1 MVRTLT
7 RSKARWYYDRFGA
20 KQDQQGFYE
29 DRPLER
35 LIKLGKFSEAQGV
48 LEFGC
53 GTGRLAEQLLKI
65 HLPATANYVGI
76 DLSSTMVRLATDRLA
91 VFGDRHQVM
100 SSEGGFEL
108 GRYGDSFD
116 RIVATYVL
124 DLLSPNEIQ
133 QFLTGAHA
141 TLAKGGLLCVAGLTK
156 GTGVISTS
164 ISTIWTLIHRI
175 NPAWVGGCRPLELAD
190 TMPQDQWQ
198 LIQREVVVASGIPS
212 EVVIAVARDV
222 PS

>member
-1 MVRTLT
+1 VARTLT

-29 DRPLER
+29 DRPLKR
-35 LIKLGKFSEAQGV
+35 LIELGKFSEAQSV

-65 HLPATANYVGI
+65 HLPSSAHYVGI
-76 DLSSTMVRLATDRLA
+76 DLSSTMVQLATDRLA
-91 VFGDRHQVM
+91 TFGDRQRVE

-124 DLLSPNEIQ
+124 DLLSPNDIQ

-141 TLAKGGLLCVAGLTK
+141 ALANGGLLCVAGLTN
-156 GTGVISTS
+156 GTGVISTP
-164 ISTIWTLIHRI
+164 ISTIWTLNHRI
-175 NPAWVGGCRPLELAD
+175 NPAWVGGCRPLELAAAI
-190 TMPQDQWQ
+190 PQDQWQ
-198 LIQREVVVASGIPS
+198 IIQREVVVASGTPS
-212 EVVIAVARDV
+212 EVVIAVAKGV
-222 PS
+222 